1 MDDSSVASVDDAEE
15 EALWRLWR
23 GVRLR
28 LEAAVAPH
36 NMLARAGLRFR
47 RGDHDFESRRA

>member
-1 MDDSSVASVDDAEE
+1 MDDSSAASVDDAEE